1 MDYTFSIN
9 TEGVGYLG
17 GRVDKI
23 GDRTRRRHKLIS
35 GFTIVELL
43 IVIVVIAILAAL
55 SYVGY
60 TSMQNRAYDA
70 RTRDGA
76 AKYERAVRA
85 WMVDN
90 PTLLI
95 GNAGSVAPIANGL
108 CSDGGGSGFTAANA
122 CTTEQMLSAAG
133 HLPADFVRSL
143 PSNIYYGGNSDGRY
157 SLMQYACLG
166 SSRKWI
172 LFWTLRQPSHAD
184 TENLYDLMT
193 SCGHGDGAGPSEH
206 SIVKN
211 WGMRAAKIVEL

>member
-1 MDYTFSIN
+1 MIQKSRGFS
-9 TEGVGYLG
+9 
-17 GRVDKI
+17 
-23 GDRTRRRHKLIS
+23 
-35 GFTIVELL
+35 IVELL

-60 TSMQNRAYDA
+60 TSMQNKAYDA

-95 GNAGSVAPIANGL
+95 GNAGSVASIANGL

-122 CTTEQMLSAAG
+122 CTSEQMLAAAG
-133 HLPADFVRSL
+133 HLPVNFVRSL
-143 PSNIYYGGNSDGRY
+143 PSNIYYGGSSDGRY
-157 SLMQYACLG
+157 SLMQYPCQG
-166 SSRKWI
+166 SSKKWI
-172 LFWTLRQPSHAD
+172 FFWTLRQPSHAD
-184 TENLYDLMT
+184 TENLYSLMT
-193 SCGHGDGAGPSEH
+193 SCGYDDGPGPADH
-206 SIVKN
+206 NIVKN